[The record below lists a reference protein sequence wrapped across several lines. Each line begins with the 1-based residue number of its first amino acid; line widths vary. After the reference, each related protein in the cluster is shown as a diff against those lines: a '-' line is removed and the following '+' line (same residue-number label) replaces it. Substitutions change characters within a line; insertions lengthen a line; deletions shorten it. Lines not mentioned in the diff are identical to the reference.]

1 MLLITLHTKSMYNL
15 LSNFPYFSFNLIISI
30 MGVHNFKVKR
40 LYSHIN
46 LSNTFNTCKCFT

>member
-1 MLLITLHTKSMYNL
+1 MLLIMLHTKSMYNP